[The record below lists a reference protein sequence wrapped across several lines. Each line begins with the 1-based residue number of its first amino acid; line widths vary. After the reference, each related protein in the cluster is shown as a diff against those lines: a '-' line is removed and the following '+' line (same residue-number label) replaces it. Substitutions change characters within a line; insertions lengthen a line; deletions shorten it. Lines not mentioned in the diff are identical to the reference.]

1 MKPIDAGKNRASVAF
16 GKKNGFTL
24 IELLVVIAIIAI
36 LAAMLLP
43 ALAKAKQ
50 KGQGILCM
58 NNTRQ
63 IMLAWRLYAEDNS
76 DYLAPNDYG
85 YQHQFT
91 AGDANWV
98 VGGMDAASGTDQTNT
113 VIQNDET
120 CSLLARY
127 KVQAPIYKCPA
138 DMSQIRG
145 IDRVRSISMNQAV
158 GTQWKGGNK
167 GRNDM
172 GGNAGWLNGSPY
184 DSAGS
189 VANWLQYGKL
199 GTISRPSPSMLW
211 VLMDEHPDSINDT
224 GMSVEM
230 AQTGADARII
240 DFPASY
246 HNGACGIS
254 FADGHSEIKKW
265 LDGRTRAKATYTYTL
280 QLNVASPNNQ
290 DVAWLQDRT
299 SARR

>member
-1 MKPIDAGKNRASVAF
+1 MKPIVAGKYRAPVALS
-16 GKKNGFTL
+16 KSHGFTL

-63 IMLAWRLYAEDNS
+63 IMLAWRLYAEDSS
-76 DYLAPNDYG
+76 DYLPPNDYG

-91 AGDANWV
+91 AGDVNWV
-98 VGGMDAASGTDQTNT
+98 VGGMDAASGTDPTNT
-113 VIQNDET
+113 VIQNNET
-120 CSLLARY
+120 ASLLAKY

-138 DMSQIRG
+138 DMSHVLG
-145 IDRVRSISMNQAV
+145 ADRVRSISMNQAV
-158 GTQWKGGNK
+158 GTRKANGGHSTM
-167 GRNDM
+167 D
-172 GGNAGWLNGSPY
+172 AGWLNGSPY

-189 VANWLQYGKL
+189 AANWVTYNKL

-211 VLMDEHPDSINDT
+211 VFIDEHPDSINDT

-230 AQTGADARII
+230 AQTGASARII

-265 LDGRTRAKATYTYTL
+265 LDSRTKVNATYTYTL

-299 SARR
+299 SAPR